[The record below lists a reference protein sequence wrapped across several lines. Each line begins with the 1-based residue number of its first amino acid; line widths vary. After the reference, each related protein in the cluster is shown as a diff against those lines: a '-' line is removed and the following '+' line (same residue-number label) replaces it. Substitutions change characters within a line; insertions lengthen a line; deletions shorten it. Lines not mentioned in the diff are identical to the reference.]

1 MQRVCVVVLS
11 ARALHCYRPNFPTK
25 HTKHTKALSSRFCF
39 IGVLRVFR
47 GQTFLHEPSA
57 LSAVKSLIAVEAL
70 RVVVVNQSTVN
81 IVSIVILRDLRV
93 NVSTP
98 G

>member
-1 MQRVCVVVLS
+1 MQILLHWRASCVS
-11 ARALHCYRPNFPTK
+11 WA
-25 HTKHTKALSSRFCF
+25 
-39 IGVLRVFR
+39 
-47 GQTFLHEPSA
+47 TFLHEPSA

-70 RVVVVNQSTVN
+70 RVVVVNQGAVN

>member
-1 MQRVCVVVLS
+1 MSLFFLRELCAAIGQI
-11 ARALHCYRPNFPTK
+11 NFPTK
-25 HTKHTKALSSRFCF
+25 HTKHTKALSCRFYF

-70 RVVVVNQSTVN
+70 RVVVVNQSAVN
-81 IVSIVILRDLRV
+81 IVSIVLRGDLRV